1 MKILLLIL
9 IAYLLGSIQT
19 GLWIGKLF
27 FHINLREHGS
37 GNTGTT
43 NTFRVLGKTAGTI
56 TFLVDMFKGTLAVL
70 LPIWLGVTEVSPLII
85 GFFAIIGHVFPI
97 FAGFKG
103 GKAVATSAG
112 VLLGFAPLYC
122 VFLLLV
128 FALTLY
134 LTSMNSFSSVTAANV
149 GLITLDVFTAIQYM
163 LDGYDLFFFF
173 VFFFL
178 FSRVSVSLGCLI
190 TLAVFP
196 AIHFLLDGY
205 DLIFTGVLTIMA
217 LIIIFRHTENMGRI
231 RRHQENLVP
240 FGLNLTKQNP
250 NK

>member
-19 GLWIGKLF
+19 GLWIGKVF
-27 FHINLREHGS
+27 FHTNLREHGS

-56 TFLVDMFKGTLAVL
+56 TFLVDML
-70 LPIWLGVTEVSPLII
+70 
-85 GFFAIIGHVFPI
+85 
-97 FAGFKG
+97 KG

-128 FALTLY
+128 FVLTLY
-134 LTSMNSFSSVTAANV
+134 LTSMISFSSVTAAIV
-149 GLITLDVFTAIQYM
+149 G
-163 LDGYDLFFFF
+163 
-173 VFFFL
+173 
-178 FSRVSVSLGCLI
+178 LI

-205 DLIFTGVLTIMA
+205 DPIFSTVLIIMA
-217 LIIIFRHTENMGRI
+217 LVIIFRHTENMGRI

-250 NK
+250 KK

>member
-27 FHINLREHGS
+27 FHTNLREHGS

-70 LPIWLGVTEVSPLII
+70 LPIWLGVTEVSPLVI

-103 GKAVATSAG
+103 GK
-112 VLLGFAPLYC
+112 
-122 VFLLLV
+122 
-128 FALTLY
+128 
-134 LTSMNSFSSVTAANV
+134 
-149 GLITLDVFTAIQYM
+149 
-163 LDGYDLFFFF
+163 
-173 VFFFL
+173 
-178 FSRVSVSLGCLI
+178 
-190 TLAVFP
+190 
-196 AIHFLLDGY
+196 
-205 DLIFTGVLTIMA
+205 VLTIMA

-231 RRHQENLVP
+231 CRHQENLVP

-250 NK
+250 KK

>member
-27 FHINLREHGS
+27 FHTNLREHGS

-112 VLLGFAPLYC
+112 VLLGFA
-122 VFLLLV
+122 
-128 FALTLY
+128 LTLY
-134 LTSMNSFSSVTAANV
+134 LTSMISFSSVTAAIV
-149 GLITLDVFTAIQYM
+149 G
-163 LDGYDLFFFF
+163 
-173 VFFFL
+173 
-178 FSRVSVSLGCLI
+178 LI

>member
-27 FHINLREHGS
+27 FHTNLREHGS

-70 LPIWLGVTEVSPLII
+70 LPIWLGVTEVSPLVI

-134 LTSMNSFSSVTAANV
+134 LTSMISFSSVTAAIV
-149 GLITLDVFTAIQYM
+149 G
-163 LDGYDLFFFF
+163 
-173 VFFFL
+173 
-178 FSRVSVSLGCLI
+178 LI

-205 DLIFTGVLTIMA
+205 DLISLGSLPSW
-217 LIIIFRHTENMGRI
+217 L
-231 RRHQENLVP
+231 
-240 FGLNLTKQNP
+240 
-250 NK
+250 